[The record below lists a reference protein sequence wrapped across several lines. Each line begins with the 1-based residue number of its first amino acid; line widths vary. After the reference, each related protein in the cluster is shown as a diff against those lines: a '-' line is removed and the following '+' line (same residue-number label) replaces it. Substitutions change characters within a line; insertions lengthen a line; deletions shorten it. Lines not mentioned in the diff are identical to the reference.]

1 MVFRPNHP
9 IGSISIHRRYGQQ
22 PKTRIRSKH
31 LQKVLIRPHVIDVRP
46 SVGIPLPFQII
57 QSGRVGQ
64 NQFDME
70 AEEHGNDDE
79 EGSLDGQA
87 KGPNDKAKGDSFLV
101 VDQAHDILDEE
112 WDFNGKRKDERE
124 DNVEEKQHEKFAIT
138 EPHAVGDPRA
148 VVIHVQNAPLA
159 SRAVVAS
166 ESHIF
171 YRSGLKLWQS
181 KQ

>member
-1 MVFRPNHP
+1 
-9 IGSISIHRRYGQQ
+9 
-22 PKTRIRSKH
+22 
-31 LQKVLIRPHVIDVRP
+31 
-46 SVGIPLPFQII
+46 
-57 QSGRVGQ
+57 
-64 NQFDME
+64 ME

-159 SRAVVAS
+159 S
-166 ESHIF
+166 
-171 YRSGLKLWQS
+171 
-181 KQ
+181 